1 MSDIIYLS
9 KKGYEDL
16 KNELNKL
23 KTIERPHVINQIAE
37 ARDKGDLSENAE
49 YDAAKEAQGLLEARI
64 SKLEIDLSNS
74 RIIDES
80 KLDDSKVSLLS
91 KVTIKNISNNTEMTY
106 AIVSESEADLAAKKI
121 SASSPIG
128 KGLMGKVVNDVVDIS
143 VPNGIVKFKILNI
156 SI

>member
-23 KTIERPHVINQIAE
+23 KTIDRTHVINQIAE

-143 VPNGIVKFKILNI
+143 VPNGTVKFKILNI